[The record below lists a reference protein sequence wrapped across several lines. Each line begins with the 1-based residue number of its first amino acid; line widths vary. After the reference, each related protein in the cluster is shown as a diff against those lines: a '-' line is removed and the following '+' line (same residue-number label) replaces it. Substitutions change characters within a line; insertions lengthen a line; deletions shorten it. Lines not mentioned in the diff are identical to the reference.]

1 MKRIDER
8 VLDIEKSDFNTKFKH
23 EQALRANVVER
34 ILNTSDE
41 KFDLIAS
48 NSVSLKINNDTEIIL
63 REVNA
68 DAEISIHQGVDT
80 ITSFL
85 YKEPYI
91 PSCWREKKEK
101 EKEEESDCELL
112 RNKIESIR
120 ETKLKVTVE
129 SKKYMSLHTKRF
141 YAAFDAISG
150 DFE

>member
-8 VLDIEKSDFNTKFKH
+8 VLDIEKADFNTKFKH
-23 EQALRANVVER
+23 EQALRSNVVER
-34 ILNTSDE
+34 ILNTSNE

-48 NSVSLKINNDTEIIL
+48 NSVSLKINDDVEIIL
-63 REVNA
+63 REVNV
-68 DAEISIHQGVDT
+68 DAEISIRRGAD
-80 ITSFL
+80 IINSFL

-91 PSCWREKKEK
+91 PSCWRGKKEK
-101 EKEEESDCELL
+101 EKESDCELL

-129 SKKYMSLHTKRF
+129 SKKYMSLYTEKF
-141 YAAFDAISG
+141 YATFDAISG